1 MANARLHV
9 NQHAKP
15 LVQLE
20 IRSAKERIKISNIKR
35 REVFAQKMGGPIIY
49 WSSFHIIENSNG
61 EIMNQSDGIVI
72 EDYVWIG
79 IGAILLK
86 GIRIGSGAVIAA
98 GSVVT
103 KDVPSN
109 CMVAGNPAHIIRKDI
124 HWR

>member
-1 MANARLHV
+1 MLFRSNGCAIARNV
-9 NQHAKP
+9 
-15 LVQLE
+15 
-20 IRSAKERIKISNIKR
+20 S
-35 REVFAQKMGGPIIY
+35 IY
-49 WSSFHIIENSNG
+49 DSDFHIIENSNG

-109 CMVAGNPAHIIRKDI
+109 CMVAGNPAHIIRKDM